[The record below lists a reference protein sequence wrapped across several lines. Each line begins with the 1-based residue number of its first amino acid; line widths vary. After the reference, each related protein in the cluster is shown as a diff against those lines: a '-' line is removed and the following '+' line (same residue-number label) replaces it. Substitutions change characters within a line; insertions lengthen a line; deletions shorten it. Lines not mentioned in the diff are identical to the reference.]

1 MHFGITRIMK
11 KATKNNKEGK
21 IEIGFTHINKK
32 YTFFKMPQLSWQDT
46 LVFLGGC
53 PPRRQFPDYQW
64 KSEVYKTRRAAF
76 LSLLWVPKP
85 HAEHRSSR
93 DLMAAGVT

>member
-46 LVFLGGC
+46 LVFV
-53 PPRRQFPDYQW
+53 F
-64 KSEVYKTRRAAF
+64 
-76 LSLLWVPKP
+76 WVPP
-85 HAEHRSSR
+85 P
-93 DLMAAGVT
+93 

>member
-46 LVFLGGC
+46 LVFV
-53 PPRRQFPDYQW
+53 F
-64 KSEVYKTRRAAF
+64 
-76 LSLLWVPKP
+76 WVPPPPKTV
-85 HAEHRSSR
+85 SR
-93 DLMAAGVT
+93 LPVEIRGL

>member
-46 LVFLGGC
+46 LVFV
-53 PPRRQFPDYQW
+53 F
-64 KSEVYKTRRAAF
+64 
-76 LSLLWVPKP
+76 WVPLPPEDSFQITSGNQRFIK
-85 HAEHRSSR
+85 HEELHF
-93 DLMAAGVT
+93 

>member
-46 LVFLGGC
+46 LVFV
-53 PPRRQFPDYQW
+53 F
-64 KSEVYKTRRAAF
+64 
-76 LSLLWVPKP
+76 WVPPPEDSFQITSGNQRFIK
-85 HAEHRSSR
+85 HEELHF
-93 DLMAAGVT
+93 